1 LTWGLRPAHDLSD
14 VRTIG
19 TARGGLAAA
28 MQRVTVV
35 PAGQSP
41 RRLDLFVTAQSARL
55 TRAAAQRWIEGGLIT
70 VNDRRAKPAQRIR
83 PGDVIACHVAERPA
97 LPVEPEP
104 IPIEVLHEDAAIL
117 VVNKPPGIVM
127 HPAPGNW
134 TGTLLNALVHHVRRG
149 ADVRASAEGGLSERA
164 APGERVA
171 PADDDQPS
179 EDGDGQRIRPGLVH
193 RLDKGT
199 SGVLVIAK
207 TDAAHRHLSRQFHA
221 HSIHR
226 VYLALV
232 AGAVVRSGLIDQ
244 ALGRD
249 TRDARRISPRS
260 AAPRL
265 AVTEYHVAERL
276 GPDATLV
283 EVRPHTGRMHQIRV
297 HLASIGHAVLG
308 DATYGA
314 KPTDPALG
322 RPMLHAAVL
331 GFVHPSTGRY
341 AELRAPLPPD
351 MERAVTGRRAA
362 TAATSA

>member
-1 LTWGLRPAHDLSD
+1 
-14 VRTIG
+14 
-19 TARGGLAAA
+19 

-41 RRLDLFVTAQSARL
+41 RRLDVFVTTQSARL
-55 TRAAAQRWIEGGLIT
+55 SRAAAQRWIEGGLIT

-134 TGTLLNALVHHVRRG
+134 TGTLLNALVYHVRLG
-149 ADVRASAEGGLSERA
+149 ADAGSSAEGGSSERA
-164 APGERVA
+164 AAGEHAA
-171 PADDDQPS
+171 PADGGAPWV
-179 EDGDGQRIRPGLVH
+179 GDEQRIRPGLVH

-232 AGAVVRSGLIDQ
+232 AGAVARDGLIDQ

-260 AAPRL
+260 AAPRR
-265 AVTEYHVAERL
+265 AVTEYRVAERL

-283 EVRPHTGRMHQIRV
+283 EVRPRTGRMHQIRV

-308 DATYGA
+308 DLIYGA
-314 KPTDPALG
+314 MPADPALD

-341 AELRAPLPPD
+341 AEHRAPLPPD

-362 TAATSA
+362 AAVTSA